1 MFYIIKPSY
10 GLKFI
15 FDSIR
20 REIRTL
26 CSELRERLFQLVQIM
41 VFYLRQRLRWEVS
54 TTYLVALK
62 QKYKSL
68 ELIHIYKLH
77 FLHEKNEVGH
87 EAD

>member
-41 VFYLRQRLRWEVS
+41 VSYLRQRLRWEVS